1 VKYTVRTVYFTHDPC
16 SGSLN
21 QVVGG
26 ERDERR
32 AQLVRSAFDRVAE
45 VGFEGLRLRQVAEA
59 VGIDHSTLHH
69 HFATKQHLVEAVSEY
84 ASRQFWAAGAGHDDP
99 ADALRAH
106 LADLRALLDGR
117 PELFVVTVELDLR
130 ARRDPAVAAAMHRH
144 QVGWSRFLVEVLE
157 AGNARGS
164 WGRQLDP
171 EGISELVIAVVR
183 GVRLS
188 PATAGPA
195 FAQLVDLLIP
205 RGGERA

>member
-1 VKYTVRTVYFTHDPC
+1 MIVSCTGPVYPIPLP

-21 QVVGG
+21 HVVGG
-26 ERDERR
+26 ERDGRR

-69 HFATKQHLVEAVSEY
+69 HFATKQDLVEAVSEY
-84 ASRQFWAAGAGHDDP
+84 ASRQFWEAGAGHDDP

-106 LADLRALLDGR
+106 LADLRAMLDAR

-144 QVGWSRFLVEVLE
+144 QVGWNQYLVEVLE
-157 AGNARGS
+157 AGNTRGS
-164 WGRQLDP
+164 WGRRLDP
-171 EGISELVIAVVR
+171 EAVSELVIAVVR

-195 FAQLVDLLIP
+195 FAQLADLLIP
-205 RGGERA
+205 RGGEGT